1 MYKVIAY
8 FTDLQDNG
16 HPYHIGDAFPRK
28 GVNISKERLDELS
41 SGRNK
46 RKKPLIEFIAEKE
59 PEKEPEKVVEPAP
72 EPVKEPEKPKSTK
85 KVEKKS
91 SGRTGTKS
99 PKSKSTDN
107 KSHTR

>member
-28 GVNISKERLDELS
+28 GVNVSKERLDELS

-59 PEKEPEKVVEPAP
+59 PVEEPEKVVESVPDTA
-72 EPVKEPEKPKSTK
+72 KEPEKPKSTK

-91 SGRTGTKS
+91 IGRTGTKS
-99 PKSKSTDN
+99 LKGKSTDN

>member
-28 GVNISKERLDELS
+28 GVNVSKERLDELS

-46 RKKPLIEFIAEKE
+46 RKA
-59 PEKEPEKVVEPAP
+59 
-72 EPVKEPEKPKSTK
+72 
-85 KVEKKS
+85 
-91 SGRTGTKS
+91 
-99 PKSKSTDN
+99 N
-107 KSHTR
+107 

>member
-28 GVNISKERLDELS
+28 GVNVSKERLDELS
-41 SGRNK
+41 SERNK

-72 EPVKEPEKPKSTK
+72 EPVKEPEEPKAEPK
-85 KVEKKS
+85 KAVKK
-91 SGRTGTKS
+91 SGRTGIKS
-99 PKSKSTDN
+99 VKGKSAN
-107 KSHTR
+107 KK